1 MFSRTQT
8 YKIVLWTVEFSFAII
23 PFCSYEGTSFFFS
36 IVEARPG
43 IIPLQD
49 FRTAAVTA

>member
-1 MFSRTQT
+1 MN
-8 YKIVLWTVEFSFAII
+8 KPV
-23 PFCSYEGTSFFFS
+23 FFS

-49 FRTAAVTA
+49 FKTAAVTA